1 MTEEELVIFDILT
14 RPAPE
19 LTSDERA
26 EVKKI
31 ARELLNRLKQLL
43 VLNWRQ
49 KAAARSQ
56 LKLAIE
62 DALDSGLPRAYTPD
76 LYRQKCTAVFEH
88 VYESY
93 PERNAG
99 VYATVS

>member
-1 MTEEELVIFDILT
+1 MIFDILT
-14 RPAPE
+14 RPSPE
-19 LTSDERA
+19 LGTEERA
-26 EVKKI
+26 EVKKV
-31 ARELLNRLKQLL
+31 ARDLLTRLKALL

-49 KAAARSQ
+49 KSTARSQ

-62 DALDSGLPRAYTPD
+62 DALDSGLPRAYTPEI
-76 LYRQKCTAVFEH
+76 YQQKCSAVFEH

-99 VYATVS
+99 VYA